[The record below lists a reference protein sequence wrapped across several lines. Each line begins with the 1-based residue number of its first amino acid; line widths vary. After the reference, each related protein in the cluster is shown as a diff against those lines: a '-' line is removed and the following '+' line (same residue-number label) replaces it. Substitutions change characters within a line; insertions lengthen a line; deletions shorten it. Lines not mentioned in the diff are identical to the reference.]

1 MDRRFSLIE
10 LNISSTIT
18 IGQSNQATWKWNGPS
33 FGGKQ
38 QNFTLSLVNSRTTST
53 TVSSATPGE
62 FTGTVKFEVS
72 DPGNY
77 QATLHMEKWLF
88 LGPTAQFIAVP
99 RSQAALTPVTSTTP
113 STSSRSTSISTSGQQ
128 TLPQTSVSPVPSTSA
143 TCVQST
149 SEISCG
155 HSLSIPSRITTHSTS
170 ASLSF
175 TSTPTS
181 SSAANDGPSSVGLIL
196 ASIFGALSGF
206 LLLSMMAYYIWRR
219 RRRLGRRNRSATNS
233 SSLALF
239 STRQFPQSVDKEGSN
254 WDSTSDSSLAP
265 SDSVSR
271 VMWSVEHL
279 KGKVRPLAPS
289 TTLSTVPE
297 EERHNR
303 SEIDEGS
310 ENATSSAA
318 ANSEEVEKSSPFQI
332 PVITMTSATPSSSTV
347 SGTRR
352 SLREERSSGSGRI
365 P

>member
-33 FGGKQ
+33 FGGTHT
-38 QNFTLSLVNSRTTST
+38 FTLSLVNSRTTST

-88 LGPTAQFIAVP
+88 PEPTAQFIAVP

-143 TCVQST
+143 T
-149 SEISCG
+149 IA
-155 HSLSIPSRITTHSTS
+155 HSTS
-170 ASLSF
+170 TSF

-181 SSAANDGPSSVGLIL
+181 FSAANDGPSSVGLIL

-239 STRQFPQSVDKEGSN
+239 STRQFPQNVDKEGPD

-318 ANSEEVEKSSPFQI
+318 ANSEEVERSSPFQI